1 MAYTRQYPNSITP
14 NGSTTRSCLENDDK
28 ELKRVLG
35 LISDVGG
42 LMLSGTKRQCVLYGS
57 TDSSGNPNFLT
68 ASGLNVSIDGS
79 SKPVILSFANGFS
92 ATSGTLDTLDAITS
106 AVSSAWTIPANSTY
120 YLFIEKDMSTGL
132 LSYGRTANEDT
143 YSKSAPSSPVL
154 DQCYFNTN
162 EMKMYHYNGSAW
174 EQKWRIFVAKAVS
187 TDSTVTLT
195 QYPMES
201 KAFIRDNL
209 ESKNINAETL
219 NNTEVSSLSPHTLKR
234 STAYVVGDVAYSSN
248 LPSWARLECVTAGTT
263 AAVEPTWPTTAGR
276 YITDGYVKWVVDDIR
291 DGGLVGRVVG
301 DIVLRA
307 GYVKANG
314 ATVNRADY
322 PRLYNFATTYSQFYD
337 DGTREFTG
345 TVKSGSKS
353 ITDISASD
361 IAKLSALNLPITISD
376 TDIKITAIS
385 TTSVTIDT
393 ATTADISAGNISYGN
408 ITNFPGLFG
417 TGNGSTTMVL
427 PNWIGRMAQMSS
439 GVSGQAISAGLPNI
453 TGKFQDKGFDSLY
466 TFSPGALYNGGDILG
481 SRGSHGTS
489 GDYLHSLAIDASRSS
504 AIYGASTTVQP
515 AAINLIPQIKY

>member
-14 NGSTTRSCLENDDK
+14 NGSTVRGCLENDDK

-120 YLFIEKDMSTGL
+120 YLYIEKDMSTGL
-132 LSYGRTANEDT
+132 ISYGRTVNEDT
-143 YSKSAPSSPVL
+143 YTKAAPASPVL

-187 TDSTVTLT
+187 TGSAVTLT
-195 QYPMES
+195 KYPMES

-209 ESKNINAETL
+209 DVETINGTL
-219 NNTEVSSLSPHTLKR
+219 VSSLSPYTLKR
-234 STAYVVGDVAYSSN
+234 STAYAVGDVAYSSN

-263 AAVEPTWPTTAGR
+263 GAELPDKIKQVLENGGVTV
-276 YITDGYVKWVVDDIR
+276 TDGTVVWIVDDIR
-291 DGGLVGRVVG
+291 DGTPIGAVRGSLY
-301 DIVLRA
+301 LPA

-314 ATVNRADY
+314 ATVQRTDY
-322 PRLYNFATTYSQFYD
+322 PRLVALADKHNLWTDNTTD
-337 DGTREFTG
+337 N
-345 TVKSGSKS
+345 
-353 ITDISASD
+353 A
-361 IAKLSALNLPITISD
+361 
-376 TDIKITAIS
+376 
-385 TTSVTIDT
+385 
-393 ATTADISAGNISYGN
+393 
-408 ITNFPGLFG
+408 GLFG
-417 TGNGSTTMVL
+417 RGDGRMTMVL
-427 PNWIGRMAQMSS
+427 PNWMEVEGYANDNIGQYIFP
-439 GVSGQAISAGLPNI
+439 GVPEITGGYSRGGSHTDYGAPYSPYGAISA
-453 TGKFQDKGFDSLY
+453 DS
-466 TFSPGALYNGGDILG
+466 
-481 SRGSHGTS
+481 SHV
-489 GDYLHSLAIDASRSS
+489 DFNASRSS
-504 AIYGASTTVQP
+504 PIYGRSETVQT
-515 AAINLIPQIKY
+515 AAVKMLPIIRY